1 MQSPFHPLLPIR
13 YRPAMS
19 SSHSDAPAAK
29 ASGGGPRRIGDIWH
43 GLGLTGVFFG
53 TNGTGRRGFRYAYV
67 MAALIVGVINTLNVM
82 SVAHDMPHLNLL
94 EPLIWEGS
102 CWLTVMAFFWIVW
115 LAWRLAPFDV
125 QPRWWLLIHIPAAL
139 LFSLA
144 HVSGFVAL
152 RILAYRALGGHYHV
166 GHFWSGFLY
175 ELHKD
180 GFSYV
185 MFLAG
190 FALIRHLL
198 RQLRPAPALAS
209 SPATFDIRDSAK
221 LTRVRLT
228 DILAVSSAGNYVEF
242 VLADGRKLLMRS
254 PLSAVESELAGRGF
268 VRTHRSWLVNAKAV
282 TGLNP
287 EGSGD
292 YGVSLGGLNVPLSRR
307 FPEALSRLR
316 GGTAP

>member
-1 MQSPFHPLLPIR
+1 
-13 YRPAMS
+13 MS

-29 ASGGGPRRIGDIWH
+29 GSGAGPRRIGDIWQ
-43 GLGLTGVFFG
+43 GLGLSGVFFG
-53 TNGTGRRGFRYAYV
+53 TDGAGRRGFRYAYAA
-67 MAALIVGVINTLNVM
+67 AALIVGVINTLNVM
-82 SVAHDMPHLNLL
+82 SAIHDMPHISLV

-102 CWLTVMAFFWIVW
+102 SWLTVMAFFWIVW

-125 QPRWWLLIHIPAAL
+125 RPRWWLLIHIPAAL

-152 RILAYRALGGHYHV
+152 RILAYQALGAHYHV
-166 GHFWSGFLY
+166 GHFWHGFLY
-175 ELHKD
+175 ELRKD

-198 RQLRPAPALAS
+198 RQLRPALAS
-209 SPATFDIRDSAK
+209 SPATFDIRDGAK
-221 LTRVRLT
+221 LTRVRLA

-254 PLSAVESELAGRGF
+254 PLSAVDNELAGQGF
-268 VRTHRSWLVNAKAV
+268 VRTHRSWLVNEKAV

-292 YGVSLGGLNVPLSRR
+292 YGVSLGDLNVPLSRR

-316 GGTAP
+316 GGAAS

>member
-1 MQSPFHPLLPIR
+1 
-13 YRPAMS
+13 
-19 SSHSDAPAAK
+19 
-29 ASGGGPRRIGDIWH
+29 
-43 GLGLTGVFFG
+43 
-53 TNGTGRRGFRYAYV
+53 

-82 SVAHDMPHLNLL
+82 SDTHDWPHVSLV

-102 CWLTVMAFFWIVW
+102 SWLTVMAFFWIVW

-125 QPRWWLLIHIPAAL
+125 RPRWWLLIHIPAAL

-152 RILAYRALGGHYHV
+152 RILAYRMLGGHYHV
-166 GHFWSGFLY
+166 GHFWAQFLY
-175 ELHKD
+175 ELRKD

-198 RQLRPAPALAS
+198 RQLRPAPVS
-209 SPATFDIRDSAK
+209 SPATFDIRDGAK
-221 LTRVRLT
+221 LTRVALS

-242 VLADGRKLLMRS
+242 VLGDGRKLLMRS
-254 PLSAVESELAGRGF
+254 PLSALESELAGRGF
-268 VRTHRSWLVNAKAV
+268 VRTHRSWLVNEKAV

-292 YGVSLGGLNVPLSRR
+292 YGVSLGSLNVPLSRR
-307 FPEALSRLR
+307 FPDALARLR
-316 GGTAP
+316 AGASS